1 VIEPK
6 QSKTFENLV
15 PALLQ
20 SALGLIKKD
29 ADKYGDEVLSSFAD
43 IADAE
48 PKFFKKDFKL
58 VQQMMAAV
66 VYDKDID
73 DSNLKETATEVLILI
88 LERIPSICKN
98 DQAVLSSTVEM
109 IFYNMVIYIIYR
121 CKSTKKSKKSG
132 PIPKKASR
140 MNMRTER
147 LTLTRSPSESRPST
161 V

>member
-1 VIEPK
+1 MVEPK

-29 ADKYGDEVLSSFAD
+29 ADKYGDDVLSSFAD

-88 LERIPSICKN
+88 LERIPSISKN

-109 IFYNMVIYIIYR
+109 IFYNMV
-121 CKSTKKSKKSG
+121 
-132 PIPKKASR
+132 
-140 MNMRTER
+140 
-147 LTLTRSPSESRPST
+147 
-161 V
+161 